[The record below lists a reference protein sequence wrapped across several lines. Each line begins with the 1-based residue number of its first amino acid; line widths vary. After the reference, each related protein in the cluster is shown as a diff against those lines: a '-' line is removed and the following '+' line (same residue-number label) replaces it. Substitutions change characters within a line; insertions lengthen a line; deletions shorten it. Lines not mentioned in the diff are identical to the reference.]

1 MVDTSIVN
9 GVYKQH
15 TCHYRLVCHTPM
27 VSPLH
32 HASSCA
38 GPDSQPLPQLELAK
52 DGAAANKFDK
62 SVAKDLAKAMEVGI
76 CSKSSGLSHR
86 WENFRGNLKNMIKV
100 H

>member
-1 MVDTSIVN
+1 MVDTSLVN

-15 TCHYRLVCHTPM
+15 TCHYRLVCHTPT

-62 SVAKDLAKAMEVGI
+62 SVAKDLASDCQGYGGGDM
-76 CSKSSGLSHR
+76 
-86 WENFRGNLKNMIKV
+86 LKK
-100 H
+100 